1 MKKID
6 VCVIYYGKPYQ
17 TIISILSLLKF
28 SGEHVNKLYI
38 TVEKTQPYDKFGDVY
53 HVIKT
58 IRPLIDIDLYFP
70 KYFYQLGYLD
80 YDRTKRDSDYR
91 YQIPYQYALE
101 KAESDYLFIMHND
114 MVFHRDMIGEMLPVF
129 QDPNVAGTGSIGQC
143 WSCPGFSAKLCHGSK
158 FEQYVPTQEEAI
170 LLHETYNTPRKEKD
184 IEVLRTGRVH
194 PMPECRLN
202 EYACMIRLSL
212 YRQQTLPKGDN
223 VCFGG
228 NWGFTA
234 DLGTGWFHQMVNQ
247 GFRFQHFV
255 LEDYASHSQFN
266 PIGQGI
272 HAYSKQDNYNLS
284 EANALQYLKEHYGT
298 DASLDG
304 KYSLLAKI
312 RNITGKVEKKRML
325 FEHKAKKA
333 IGMVLRPILKTA
345 NS

>member
-28 SGEHVNKLYI
+28 SGQHIKKLYI
-38 TVEKTQPYDKFGDVY
+38 TVEKSQPFDKFGDVY

-58 IRPLIDIDLYFP
+58 ITPLIEVDLYYP
-70 KYFYQLGYLD
+70 KHFYQLGYLD
-80 YDRTKRDSDYR
+80 YERTRRDTAYR

-101 KAESDYLFIMHND
+101 NATGDYLFIMHND
-114 MVFHRDMIGEMLPVF
+114 MVFRRDMIGEMLPVF
-129 QDPNVAGTGSIGQC
+129 SDPNVAGTGSIGQC
-143 WSCPGFSAKLCHGSK
+143 WSCPGFSAGLCHGSK

-170 LLHETYNTPRKEKD
+170 LLHEKYNTPRKEMD
-184 IEVLRTGRVH
+184 IRILKTGRVH

-202 EYACMIRLSL
+202 EYACMINLDL
-212 YRQQTLPKGDN
+212 YRKTTLPKGDN

-255 LEDYASHSQFN
+255 LEDYATHSQFN

-272 HAYSKQDNYNLS
+272 HAYSKEENYNLS
-284 EANALQYLKEHYGT
+284 EQNALEYLKANYGT
-298 DASLDG
+298 DAALDRSY
-304 KYSLLAKI
+304 KRLAKLRVVKGKFGKFQALWTHRVKKVYKI
-312 RNITGKVEKKRML
+312 VTGSADKD
-325 FEHKAKKA
+325 
-333 IGMVLRPILKTA
+333 I
-345 NS
+345 